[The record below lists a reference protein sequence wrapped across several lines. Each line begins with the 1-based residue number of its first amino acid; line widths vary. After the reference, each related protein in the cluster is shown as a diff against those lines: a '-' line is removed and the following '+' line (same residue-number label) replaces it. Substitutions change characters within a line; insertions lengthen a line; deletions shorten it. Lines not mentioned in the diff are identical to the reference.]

1 MKALLKNIKGLNR
14 EVLVCDVQPYE
25 LPTLRYLIEQ
35 TENLQIGSELKLSKW
50 SDSKDYIVTRFD
62 SKVEI
67 KPIGLIK

>member
-1 MKALLKNIKGLNR
+1 MT
-14 EVLVCDVQPYE
+14 
-25 LPTLRYLIEQ
+25 TLRYLIEQ